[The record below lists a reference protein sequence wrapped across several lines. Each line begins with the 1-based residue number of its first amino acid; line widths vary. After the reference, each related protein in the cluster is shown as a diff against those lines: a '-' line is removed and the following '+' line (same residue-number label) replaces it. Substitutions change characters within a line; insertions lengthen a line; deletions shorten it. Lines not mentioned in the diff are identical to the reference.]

1 LEIKEGDEFGILD
14 MSHICIIG
22 DQKIS
27 KILKNQERIFRQFTL
42 QALTDCEYFSITNK
56 NI

>member
-22 DQKIS
+22 DQKIT

-42 QALTDCEYFSITNK
+42 QALTDCDYFSINNK